1 MSDNYPVDK
10 AIERLEKQVG
20 KLTDE
25 LLNTKFQHAKLAAK
39 VEALTRNHITE
50 ESVENASENWN
61 TCVCGH
67 HGSAHD
73 LRNRCLVEGC
83 DCRCFSKIRQ
93 SFPLE
98 SPAPAPDPVCANCKG
113 SGIEPSGNRYGDAV
127 EMVGCHC
134 CEGTGTVPTAEPAPL
149 DPVLVEFVA
158 KWIADHAE
166 SSVCN
171 WDDCVEENQ
180 RDYRSYAESA
190 IAAIRAYRKDG
201 AR

>member
-10 AIERLEKQVG
+10 AIERLEKQVSR
-20 KLTDE
+20 LTAE
-25 LLNTKFQHAKLAAK
+25 LLNTKFQHAELAAT
-39 VEALTRNHITE
+39 VDR
-50 ESVENASENWN
+50 WN
-61 TCVCGH
+61 VYW
-67 HGSAHD
+67 A
-73 LRNRCLVEGC
+73 NVAA
-83 DCRCFSKIRQ
+83 
-93 SFPLE
+93 LE
-98 SPAPAPDPVCANCKG
+98 SPAAAAPAPDPVCLCGHAQSDHVYRG
-113 SGIEPSGNRYGDAV
+113 TDACDRL
-127 EMVGCHC
+127 GCS
-134 CEGTGTVPTAEPAPL
+134 CEVFVPTEHPPL